1 MSYFDDSESLE
12 WHRQKWEKMHK
23 RGAAFFVLLAGVP
36 VYGALPFILI
46 TCWDILVDHEQMDPF
61 FFALGAL
68 FWLLHGLYWGAQ
80 YIGILA
86 KSAICARRKQEDS
99 VSRNQFG

>member
-68 FWLLHGLYWGAQ
+68 FWLLHGLFWGAVHWHLSEKR
-80 YIGILA
+80 YMRA
-86 KSAICARRKQEDS
+86 TKQEDS